1 MLGRA
6 RRSIEVAVASAWIG
20 MLILLVAT
28 GGREGRSPLA
38 ENPIIHLIW
47 ALLIAALGVLALA
60 ERAHYVRVYERGINR
75 GPFKMGSAAILRLV
89 VGTGI
94 CLLVIAIVV
103 GVVSLRRLA
112 GL

>member
-6 RRSIEVAVASAWIG
+6 RRSIEIAVIAAWIG

-28 GGREGRSPLA
+28 GGQEGRSPLA
-38 ENPIIHLIW
+38 ENPAAHLLW
-47 ALLIAALGVLALA
+47 ALLIGALGALLLA
-60 ERAHYVRVYERGINR
+60 ERAHYAGVYERGINR

-89 VGTGI
+89 VISGA
-94 CLLVIAIVV
+94 CLLVIGLII